1 MKLLPALALA
11 GLSLLAPTAS
21 AHEGWIADFDEA
33 VKLAKAEN
41 KDLFVDFTGSDW
53 CGWCI
58 RLNEEVF
65 AHEEF
70 LEGVKDRFVL
80 VALDYPRSDEAKA
93 KVPNPERNSE
103 LQQKYGIQGFP
114 TILLM
119 NSDGLVYG
127 QTGYR
132 EGGPVKYVEH
142 LNGLVAS
149 GRAALE
155 KVTSLTKRWEAAEGA
170 ARDAMLGEILD
181 VLETLDEG
189 SPFTEQLIGPA
200 KRALAADPDNAKGLK
215 KRAVKALI
223 GAGVYEP
230 ELLASAMELDP
241 KNAEGLYE
249 SAVMARFMAV
259 TDEEGARDAI
269 TKLDALNET
278 PLKDKDVRFNMNFT
292 AARWAA
298 GPMQDTELAKKY
310 ARIAKGIG
318 SDDERM
324 IEFLDMMLAEGTEGG
339 Q

>member
-1 MKLLPALALA
+1 MKLLSALALA

-65 AHEEF
+65 SHEEF
-70 LEGVKDRFVL
+70 LDGVKDRFVL

-103 LQQKYGIQGFP
+103 LQQKYGIRGFP
-114 TILLM
+114 TVLLM

-142 LNGLVAS
+142 LNELVS
-149 GRAALE
+149 TGRAALE
-155 KVTSLTKRWEAAEGA
+155 KVDSLMKRWDAAEGD
-170 ARDAMLGEILD
+170 ARDALLGEILD
-181 VLETLDEG
+181 VLETLDAE
-189 SPFTEQLIGPA
+189 SPFTERLIGPA
-200 KRALAADPDNAKGLK
+200 ERALAADPDNAKGLK
-215 KRAVKALI
+215 KRAVKALCS
-223 GAGVYEP
+223 AGIYKT
-230 ELLASAMELDP
+230 ELLTAAKELDP
-241 KNAEGLYE
+241 KNADGLYE
-249 SAVMARFMAV
+249 SAVMAQFMSV
-259 TDEEGARDAI
+259 SDEDSARAAI
-269 TKLDALNET
+269 ASLDALNET
-278 PLKDKDVRFNMNFT
+278 PAKDNAVRFNLNFT
-292 AARWAA
+292 GARWAA
-298 GPMQDTELAKKY
+298 GPMQDMELARKY

-318 SDDERM
+318 TEDERM
-324 IEFLDMMLAEGTEGG
+324 IEFLDGLLAEGTEGG